1 MGSTRIHTCS
11 RICLDEKHTK
21 VTPELERDG
30 SVLAAS
36 HDLPLWSPG
45 ERGLVLSSGWMFQPR
60 RRVDIG
66 MSQTAGRI
74 A

>member
-30 SVLAAS
+30 GVLAAS

-45 ERGLVLSSGWMFQPR
+45 ERGLVLSSE
-60 RRVDIG
+60 
-66 MSQTAGRI
+66 
-74 A
+74 